1 MFFGLLREDGSYP
14 ERIWPTSASAEVKS
28 ERLGMAGFAA
38 FTLLVSMPLFLKLL
52 GIGSFASMSLFP
64 AIAGSLSPWIFAGQ
78 FGWSG
83 TKHALAYL
91 VTPSLDHNAIE
102 ENTARAQ
109 RILTGY
115 LLAEK
120 TEHGTTID
128 VALRQEFF
136 DRKPHL
142 VGGWWKR
149 GVNASGNENAL
160 PADILEKCMFALTGD
175 GNVYRLSSY
184 MFTNFAFSIELE
196 GLSAHER
203 MAALA
208 EAGAAPLPA

>member
-1 MFFGLLREDGSYP
+1 MFFGLLREEGSYP
-14 ERIWPTSASAEVKS
+14 QRVWPTSARAEMKS
-28 ERLGMAGFAA
+28 ERLGIAGFAA
-38 FTLLVSMPLFLKLL
+38 FTLLTSMPLFLKLL
-52 GIGSFASMSLFP
+52 GVGSFNHMSLFP

-91 VTPSLDHNAIE
+91 VTPSLDLNTIE

-115 LLAEK
+115 MI
-120 TEHGTTID
+120 TEPSKQGTKID

-136 DRKPHL
+136 NRKPHL
-142 VGGWWKR
+142 VGGWWER
-149 GVNASGNENAL
+149 GVNASRSENAL